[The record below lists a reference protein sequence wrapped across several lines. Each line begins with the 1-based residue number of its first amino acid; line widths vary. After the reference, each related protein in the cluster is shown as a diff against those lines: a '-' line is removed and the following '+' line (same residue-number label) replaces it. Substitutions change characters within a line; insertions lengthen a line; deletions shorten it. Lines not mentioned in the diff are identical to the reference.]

1 MRPALLCGPAFHLKA
16 ATIYFGERGNQR
28 AMAKIDPKD
37 LPHLLGLCLIDH
49 QACLTRVCVV
59 AEHRISTNPLA
70 FAPGRGLL
78 VARALADDFALKLCK
93 RQQHVERETTHRAA
107 AVELLRNRNE
117 ADASLVEHLHD
128 TSEVQQGT
136 AEPVDL
142 V

>member
-1 MRPALLCGPAFHLKA
+1 MRPAFLCGPPFHPKA
-16 ATIYFGERGNQR
+16 ATIYFRERRNQC

-49 QACLTRVCVV
+49 QTCLTRVCVV

-78 VARALADDFALKLCK
+78 VARALADDFALELGK
-93 RQQHVERETTHRAA
+93 RQQHVERETSHRAA
-107 AVELLRNRNE
+107 AVELLRHRNE
-117 ADASLVEHLHD
+117 ADPSLVEHLHN
-128 TSEVQQGT
+128 TSEVQKRT

-142 V
+142 